1 MSPTLIWE
9 RQGAGGGEGTCRPGT
24 LRDNSPSRMHVA
36 RGANSTTSIS
46 CSLPPSSIP
55 LLAVPLSRSLGKELF
70 MAFQVLRP
78 ERALR
83 PSSRGR

>member
-9 RQGAGGGEGTCRPGT
+9 RQGGGGREGTCRPGT